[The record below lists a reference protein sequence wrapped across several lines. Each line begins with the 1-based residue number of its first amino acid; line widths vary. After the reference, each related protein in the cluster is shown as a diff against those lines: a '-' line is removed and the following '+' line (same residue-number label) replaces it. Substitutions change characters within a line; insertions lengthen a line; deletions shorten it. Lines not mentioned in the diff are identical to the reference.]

1 MTKRFTLS
9 VDGTVVA
16 RGMVAYNE
24 QGHHVGVAMVGR
36 AKVLRAIVG
45 AAHGAQERAR
55 DAEAIVVHGEEAA
68 A

>member
-16 RGMVAYNE
+16 RGMVAYDE
-24 QGHHVGVAMVGR
+24 QGHHVGVAMAGR

-55 DAEAIVVHGEEAA
+55 DVAAIVVDEEVVAA
-68 A
+68 